1 MKLPPPLP
9 PPLSPSS
16 HFPIYLLLLLMM
28 LLLLPLLLIMM
39 LPLLNYRRQP
49 AFIVPIIIVSH
60 PAHLL
65 NGAQKTV
72 RTAVYC
78 ST

>member
-1 MKLPPPLP
+1 MAPL
-9 PPLSPSS
+9 LM
-16 HFPIYLLLLLMM
+16 LLLLMM
-28 LLLLPLLLIMM
+28 MM
-39 LPLLNYRRQP
+39 LPLLNCREHS